1 MEEERYTKDLLACK
15 QAITEASR
23 LLVLFSPLLTL
34 KVASYLKKE
43 VSVNDPNDP
52 CRKRAACLGKQG
64 WRKILT
70 GNQASTERPR
80 LIFCLWQEQTTA
92 FWALITLFLVRTK
105 FRPVHCPVSTPA
117 VGLFIFKSSQVCCI
131 WRCLLLD
138 WITFLFGAVWLRN
151 EWFDLVL
158 VSLFCYLCT
167 DERIFF
173 NSKALC
179 WISVVN

>member
-23 LLVLFSPLLTL
+23 LLVLFSPLLTHSKSGL
-34 KVASYLKKE
+34 LLKKRSQCQWSQWSLQKKG
-43 VSVNDPNDP
+43 SVL
-52 CRKRAACLGKQG
+52 RQREKFSQGTKRAPRGPG
-64 WRKILT
+64 WFS
-70 GNQASTERPR
+70 ASDKK
-80 LIFCLWQEQTTA
+80 QTTA